1 MSTEPRQHHPRLR
14 RAGVISL
21 RIAGAVAAVI
31 AVSVGVVMLLLQTRW
46 GGERLRRQ
54 VVARANHQI
63 RGELAIERLSFGG
76 DRLIVWNVGLRDP
89 DGNQVAQVARAE
101 VDFRL
106 LRLLHKEVR
115 LSALIVESPRLMAES
130 GPDGMN
136 LSRALAPRQKAP
148 PPAPPKPKTDKEGWV
163 IRLDRFDL
171 RDGAVLVASAEGT
184 KRKETVHFEG
194 LQSFLSLRYATG
206 NGSTDL
212 VFRLDGRSVLA
223 PAGPLAIKADARVR
237 GDQTHFSL
245 DGQLLGGTL
254 QGHGDVDSQHLQATD
269 ALVAIAIPRTELG
282 GYGWGPLRVDA
293 QARPGTVPKLDL
305 LLAIPG
311 LQLTA
316 KGGQGSGTDVFQL
329 ETRLALEDLARTG
342 KAVQVLTTSVMPSMA
357 GHGDLRFTIDGA
369 LAGAPASLNADCKGL
384 FNHLRFA
391 ENTIT
396 DLSIEGHAAHLAK
409 VPGEVDLAVT
419 VASLVAGTTKLG
431 KIELGG
437 KVRQQMI
444 SLSVSLASPEA
455 IRMALAGQVD
465 DDRQGLVLSRLSLSY
480 PRAEWVSQGSAHL
493 RFEEQKLSLAGLR
506 LHSEG
511 QQLAVDGAKDDER
524 VDAHVALTK
533 LRLDLLPTLV
543 APREL
548 NLGGTLDL
556 DVKADG
562 PVNDPKVV
570 ARVGLEQG
578 RFRTFSKL
586 GATIDATLAEQQV
599 DGTLSVRAP
608 FTETN
613 GGFHLPVDPLAGGD
627 LNLRLAVERLDLAE
641 ALRGAGMKPGVAGR
655 LTAHLR
661 VTGSAGNPKV
671 ALTINGRDL
680 SVSRPAGAPD
690 AGAPSANPNHGPD
703 AVDLGH
709 ASIHLT
715 YEDRAAHADV
725 DFASAH
731 GGELR
736 VNAAARVNLAYP
748 AVTEGIDA
756 KKIPVHGKVVA
767 KDFDVAWLARFNDQV
782 ETLGGRVSADAK
794 VAGTVG
800 DPQFIGDVR
809 WKNGKVVTVAPPK
822 AAARP

>member
-1 MSTEPRQHHPRLR
+1 VSTEPRQRHARLG

-21 RIAGAVAAVI
+21 RVAGAVAAVI
-31 AVSVGVVMLLLQTRW
+31 AFSLGAVMLVLQTRW

-54 VVARANHQI
+54 VVTRVNHQI
-63 RGELAIERLSFGG
+63 QGELAIGRLAFGG
-76 DRLIVWNVGLRDP
+76 DRLIVWDVSLRDP
-89 DGNQVAQVARAE
+89 DGKQVAQVARAE
-101 VDFRL
+101 VDFRIM
-106 LRLLHKEVR
+106 RLLHQEVR
-115 LSALIVESPRLMAES
+115 LSAVVVESPRLMAES
-130 GPDGMN
+130 DPEGMN

-148 PPAPPKPKTDKEGWV
+148 PKAPPKPKTVKEGWV
-163 IRLDRFDL
+163 VRLDRFDL
-171 RDGAVLVASAEGT
+171 RDGAVLVASADGA
-184 KRKETVHFEG
+184 KRKETVHLEG
-194 LQSFLSLRYATG
+194 LQSFLSVRYATG

-212 VFRLDGRSVLA
+212 VFRLDGRNVVA
-223 PAGPLAIKADARVR
+223 PVGPLAIKAEAHVR
-237 GDQTHFSL
+237 GDQTHFTL

-254 QGHGDVDSQHLQATD
+254 QARGDVDSQHLAAAD
-269 ALVAIAIPRTELG
+269 ALVAIAIPRAELG
-282 GYGWGPLRVDA
+282 GYGWGPLRVDGLA
-293 QARPGTVPKLDL
+293 QPGAIPKLDL

-311 LQLTA
+311 LELTA
-316 KGGQGSGTDVFQL
+316 KGGQGSGTDVFKL
-329 ETRLALEDLARTG
+329 ETRLALEDLSRTG
-342 KAVQVLTTSVMPSMA
+342 KAAQVLTTSVVPSMA
-357 GHGDLRFTIDGA
+357 GHGDLRLTVEGP

-396 DLSIEGHAAHLAK
+396 DLSIDGHAAQLAK
-409 VPGEVDLAVT
+409 IPGAAELTVT
-419 VASLVAGTTKLG
+419 VASVVAGTTKLG
-431 KIELGG
+431 KIELGA
-437 KVRQQMI
+437 KVRRQTI
-444 SLSVSLASPEA
+444 SLSAGLASPEP
-455 IRMALAGQVD
+455 IRVALAGQLD
-465 DDRQGLVLSRLSLSY
+465 GDRQGLVLSHLSLSY
-480 PRAEWVSQGSAHL
+480 PKAEWVSEGSTHL

-562 PVNDPKVV
+562 EVDNPKVV
-570 ARVGLEQG
+570 VRVGLEQG
-578 RFRTFSKL
+578 RLRNFSKIAASL
-586 GATIDATLAEQQV
+586 YATLADQQV

-641 ALRGAGMKPGVAGR
+641 ALRGAGMKPEVAGR
-655 LTAHLR
+655 MTAHLR

-671 ALTINGRDL
+671 ALTVTGHDL
-680 SVSRPAGAPD
+680 SVKRPANATE
-690 AGAPSANPNHGPD
+690 GPD
-703 AVDLGH
+703 AIDLGH

-715 YEDRAAHADV
+715 YDDRAAHADV
-725 DFASAH
+725 EFASAH

-736 VNAAARVNLAYP
+736 VNAAARINLAYP

-767 KDFDVAWLARFNDQV
+767 KDFDVAWIARFNDQV

-809 WKNGKVVTVAPPK
+809 WKNGKVVTVAPAK
-822 AAARP
+822 AAARR